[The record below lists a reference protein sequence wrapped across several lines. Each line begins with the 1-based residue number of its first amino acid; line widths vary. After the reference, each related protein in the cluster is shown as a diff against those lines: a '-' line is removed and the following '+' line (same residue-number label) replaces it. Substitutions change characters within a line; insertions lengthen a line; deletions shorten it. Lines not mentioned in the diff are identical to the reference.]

1 MNITLNKNDEIV
13 MKLIHYFITEKGY
26 NPIILHGAKDEIWLE
41 NNEEDYQIVRIVT
54 NYIHNKEQLDFD
66 LFRAKTIMKKIGH
79 KTFSFKMNA
88 LSIFVNLGDNVN
100 INESNSKNIDIA
112 YLQDFNDINKYSF
125 IKENFPDIIEHENTD
140 EKGLELFMKITEE
153 INEKNTTEAKKAE
166 DVFAKK
172 FPFITYGLIIINI
185 LAYIYTALKGNN
197 VFEIDPNTL
206 YKCGGLVEYTKGVD
220 YTFFGRVVTSMFL
233 HGGIIHLGLNMY
245 CLYILGTQLESFY
258 GKIKYTI
265 IYLLSGIIGNL
276 FTLLFISSGSV
287 AIGASGA
294 IFGLLGALL
303 YFGYH
308 YRIYLGEV
316 MRSQVIPLIVINV
329 VISFIFGFNNIAH
342 LGGLFGGYLA
352 SKACGVKYKS
362 TLFDMVN
369 GVIMLIILG
378 GFLAYMILGR

>member
-41 NNEEDYQIVRIVT
+41 NSDEDYQIIRIVT

-66 LFRAKTIMKKIGH
+66 LFRAKSIMKKIGH

-125 IKENFPDIIEHENTD
+125 IKENFPDIIEHENTG

-153 INEKNTTEAKKAE
+153 INEKNNSEAKKAE
-166 DVFAKK
+166 DVFARKT
-172 FPFITYGLIIINI
+172 PYITYGLIIINI
-185 LAYIYTALKGNN
+185 LAYIYSSLKCGSF
-197 VFEIDPNTL
+197 FEIDPSTL
-206 YKCGGLVEYTKGVD
+206 YKCGGLIEYTKGVN
-220 YTFFGRVVTSMFL
+220 YTFFGRIITSMFL
-233 HGGIIHLGLNMY
+233 HGSIIHLGLNMY
-245 CLYILGTQLESFY
+245 CLYIIGSQLESFY
-258 GKIKYTI
+258 GKIKYSI

-276 FTLLFISSGSV
+276 FTLLFINSGTV

-316 MRSQVIPLIVINV
+316 MRSQIIPLIIINV

-352 SKACGVKYKS
+352 AKACGVKYKS
-362 TLFDMVN
+362 TAFDMVN

>member
-41 NNEEDYQIVRIVT
+41 NNTEDYQIIRIVT

-66 LFRAKTIMKKIGH
+66 LFRAKSIMKKIGH
-79 KTFSFKMNA
+79 KTFTFRMNA

-100 INESNSKNIDIA
+100 IKESNSKNIDIA

-125 IKENFPDIIEHENTD
+125 IKENFPDIIEHENTG

-153 INEKNTTEAKKAE
+153 INEKNTKEAQKAE

-172 FPFITYGLIIINI
+172 TPYITYGLIIINI
-185 LAYIYTALKGNN
+185 LAYIYTVIKGNDA
-197 VFEIDPNTL
+197 FSIDPNVL
-206 YKCGGLVEYTKGVD
+206 YKCGGLVEYTKGID
-220 YTFFGRVVTSMFL
+220 ITFFGRLITSMFL
-233 HGGIIHLGLNMY
+233 HGSIVHLGLNMY
-245 CLYILGTQLESFY
+245 CLYIIGTQLESFY
-258 GKIKYTI
+258 GRFKYTI
-265 IYLLSGIIGNL
+265 IYFLSGAIGNA
-276 FTLLFISSGSV
+276 FTLLFINSSTV

-316 MRSQVIPLIVINV
+316 MRSQIIPLIVINLI
-329 VISFIFGFNNIAH
+329 ISFSFGFNNIAH

-352 SKACGVKYKS
+352 AKACGVKYKS
-362 TLFDMVN
+362 EPFDIVN
-369 GVIMLIILG
+369 GFIMLIILI

>member
-41 NNEEDYQIVRIVT
+41 NSDEDYQIIRIVT

-66 LFRAKTIMKKIGH
+66 LFRAKSIMKKIGH

-125 IKENFPDIIEHENTD
+125 IKENFPDIIEHENTG

-153 INEKNTTEAKKAE
+153 INEKNNSEAKKAE
-166 DVFAKK
+166 DVFARKT
-172 FPFITYGLIIINI
+172 PYITYGLIIINI
-185 LAYIYTALKGNN
+185 LAYIYSSLKCGSF
-197 VFEIDPNTL
+197 FEIDPSTL
-206 YKCGGLVEYTKGVD
+206 YKCGGLIEYTKGVN
-220 YTFFGRVVTSMFL
+220 YTFFGRIITSMFL
-233 HGGIIHLGLNMY
+233 HGSIIHLGLNMY
-245 CLYILGTQLESFY
+245 CLYIIGSQLESFY
-258 GKIKYTI
+258 GKIKYSI

-276 FTLLFISSGSV
+276 FTLLFITSGTV

-316 MRSQVIPLIVINV
+316 MRSQIIPLIIINV

-352 SKACGVKYKS
+352 AKACGVKYKS
-362 TLFDMVN
+362 TAFDMVN

>member
-100 INESNSKNIDIA
+100 INESNPKNIDIA

-352 SKACGVKYKS
+352 AKACGVKYKS

>member
-41 NNEEDYQIVRIVT
+41 NSDEDYQIIRIVT

-66 LFRAKTIMKKIGH
+66 LFRAKSIMKKIGH

-153 INEKNTTEAKKAE
+153 INEKNNSEAKKAE
-166 DVFAKK
+166 DVFARKT
-172 FPFITYGLIIINI
+172 PYITYGLIIINI
-185 LAYIYTALKGNN
+185 LAYIYSSLKCGSF
-197 VFEIDPNTL
+197 FEIDPSTL
-206 YKCGGLVEYTKGVD
+206 YKCGGLIEYTKGVN
-220 YTFFGRVVTSMFL
+220 YTFFGRIITSMFL
-233 HGGIIHLGLNMY
+233 HGSIIHLGLNMY
-245 CLYILGTQLESFY
+245 CLYIIGSQLESFY
-258 GKIKYTI
+258 GKIKYSI

-276 FTLLFISSGSV
+276 FTLLFINSGTV

-316 MRSQVIPLIVINV
+316 MRSQIIPLIIINV

-352 SKACGVKYKS
+352 AKACGVKYKS
-362 TLFDMVN
+362 TAFDMVN